1 MDTLKRMGSIRKSL
15 RKASPKKT
23 ASPTATAA
31 TGPADE
37 GGGGGSGGES
47 NDVNKVYF
55 TLTVNDATVQP
66 ITGFQVSQKDRI
78 AVFCICF
85 RQ

>member
-23 ASPTATAA
+23 APPTASPA

-47 NDVNKVYF
+47 NEVNKVYF

-66 ITGFQVSQKDRI
+66 ITGFQVSQKDI
-78 AVFCICF
+78 
-85 RQ
+85 